1 MPVIRSLV
9 MNELMTGKVSKTIRL
24 VELLYIYMYIHI
36 TSSSFLV
43 LHPYS
48 VIT

>member
-24 VELLYIYMYIHI
+24 VELLYIYVH
-36 TSSSFLV
+36 THNV
-43 LHPYS
+43 
-48 VIT
+48 V